1 MEATYRSVS
10 RYVSVG
16 ESGTSLALW
25 NHLRSPSSFPPSH
38 FGKKL
43 IREKREEVAT
53 FFSSS
58 SSLPARTR
66 FGKTNLSQFTEEL
79 NPRSE
84 RSLPV
89 REKNGGKQKSR
100 ICDLGEL
107 LPSFEGATLRAKSA
121 VKKTT
126 REMSQK

>member
-43 IREKREEVAT
+43 IREKKEKSQP
-53 FFSSS
+53 FSPLLL
-58 SSLPARTR
+58 LPSARTR

-89 REKNGGKQKSR
+89 REKNGGTQKSR

-121 VKKTT
+121 VN
-126 REMSQK
+126 